1 MKCYDL
7 TTIDIPNWYE
17 LECIKPTVINPKT
30 IKELREQSQKKG
42 LIILKDPSD
51 EVLRHALEKSLV
63 DAVLPDRYHSHDY
76 FHHRRTILDL
86 VNIRLMKKHNISL
99 LFTMREL
106 RESHG
111 IKRAL
116 IWGRMLFEA
125 GICAHKSVP
134 VMVSSGAEKEEDLVH
149 KESLI
154 GMAETLGLNKKVL
167 SYVQEK
173 VLERIN
179 QI

>member
-7 TTIDIPNWYE
+7 TTIDIPAWYE
-17 LECIKPTVINPKT
+17 LEAIKPIIISPKT

-42 LIILKDPSD
+42 LIILKNPTD

-63 DAVLPDRYHSHDY
+63 DAILPDRHHSHDY

-99 LFTMREL
+99 LFTMKEL

-111 IKRAL
+111 TKRAL

-125 GICAHKSVP
+125 SICAHKSVP
-134 VMVSSGAEKEEDLVH
+134 VIVSSGAEKEEDLVH
-149 KESLI
+149 CSSLI
-154 GMAETLGLNKKVL
+154 GLAEVLGLNKKAL
-167 SYVQEK
+167 NYAQER
-173 VLERIN
+173 VLERIK
-179 QI
+179 